1 MYNIRTAILILSL
14 FVHIRF
20 ITPLVIIRPFDLLT
34 IIIFLFLLSINKD
47 KKEKSPPGFYYL
59 LPFLIFHSFSALLVG
74 SNNFF
79 RETIQVI
86 LIIMF
91 AYVISRL
98 RFKIDYKKVIYYLLI
113 GSTLLMLLVI
123 MWHINNNIWAGW
135 KKLPDARII
144 FTVISIFLFS
154 YLNTIKIHPEQKF
167 KIIMIFIGFFTI
179 LIFSGERKAIL
190 IFLFLLL
197 IYYTYGYTFRTVVGV
212 IVAYYILFFIAN
224 NTGNEY
230 VARILNSLIEITKSV
245 EIDFILQ
252 TESNVET
259 SSYSNMQRIF
269 AFNVS
274 KELFSENPII
284 GIGTNNFISILNDRY
299 SSLPNY
305 LRGGI
310 HSEFLRILVENG
322 LIGLFLYLLIWFKSW
337 TRTKKILI
345 MANSNGL
352 IKNKQIIFLLYGIYL
367 TLALYVGTE
376 ASSNRSFIILVL
388 ISILPDYLINHFKK
402 DISR

>member
-59 LPFLIFHSFSALLVG
+59 LPFLIFHSFSALLVD

-212 IVAYYILFFIAN
+212 IAAYYILFFIAN

-230 VARILNSLIEITKSV
+230 VARILNSLIEITESV

-252 TESNVET
+252 TGSNVET

-345 MANSNGL
+345 MANRNGL

>member
-1 MYNIRTAILILSL
+1 MYNIRATILILSL

-34 IIIFLFLLSINKD
+34 VIIFLFLLSVNKE
-47 KKEKSPPGFYYL
+47 KKEEISPGFFYL
-59 LPFLIFHSFSALLVG
+59 LPFLIFHSFSASLSG
-74 SNNFF
+74 TNNFF

-91 AYVISRL
+91 GYIISNL

-113 GSTLLMLLVI
+113 GSAFLMILVI
-123 MWHINNNIWAGW
+123 MWHINNDIWVGW

-154 YLNTIKIHPEQKF
+154 YLNTIEIYPKQKS
-167 KIIMIFIGFFTI
+167 KIIMMFVGFFII
-179 LIFSGERKAIL
+179 LLLSGERKAIL

-197 IYYTYGYTFRTVVGV
+197 MYYTYGFTFRALIGA

-224 NTGNEY
+224 NTDNEY
-230 VARILNSLIEITKSV
+230 MARILNSLIKISEPG

-252 TESNVET
+252 AGNNIET
-259 SSYSNMQRIF
+259 SSYSNVQRIF

-274 KELFSENPII
+274 KELFLENPII
-284 GIGTNNFISILNDRY
+284 GIGTNNFISILDDRY
-299 SSLPNY
+299 SRLPNY

-345 MANSNGL
+345 MANRNGL
-352 IKNKQIIFLLYGIYL
+352 IKKKQVVFLLYGIYL

-388 ISILPDYLINHFKK
+388 VSFLPDYLINHFKK
-402 DISR
+402 NISR